1 MQEVDTTSEQQ
12 PKYSRYTT
20 MKITRESRMVLSEIQ
35 RNDPLWSRIDV
46 KDIIAFAWPRCPACG
61 GPITVKFA
69 SQNLVC
75 VRCKAEYQLTPVA

>member
-1 MQEVDTTSEQQ
+1 MQEVATSGQSL
-12 PKYSRYTT
+12 SRYVT

-46 KDIIAFAWPRCPACG
+46 KDIIAVAWPRCPACG
-61 GPITVKFA
+61 GPLVAKLM

-75 VRCKAEYQLTPVA
+75 VRCRAEYSLTPAT